1 LRFGRYGSRFL
12 SFHRLVVP
20 FRLKTARPVAEFRA
34 VSVYLDK
41 SELRELRRK
50 AQAATLAAL
59 QALGG
64 EARREAIIAR
74 ALADGGFKPRE
85 LAAAA
90 PEAARTQYTRLVE
103 YKLSFALTDL
113 KYVGL
118 FENPEKAVWRLAG
131 AALET
136 PLVATADQV
145 DEQRL
150 VELRAMTYNDY
161 LRTPEWRRT
170 RAAALLRAGYCCSLD
185 ITHSDGLDVHHNTYE
200 RLGAELAGDLVV
212 LCRSCHRLH
221 HGENGRPR
229 RGQPTRRPIRVT
241 TTKTRKRSLLRR
253 LLAG

>member
-1 LRFGRYGSRFL
+1 
-12 SFHRLVVP
+12 
-20 FRLKTARPVAEFRA
+20 

-41 SELRELRRK
+41 SELREIRRK

-74 ALADGGFKPRE
+74 ALADGGFTPRE
-85 LAAAA
+85 LAAPA
-90 PEAARTQYTRLVE
+90 PEGARTQYPRLVE

-131 AALET
+131 AALEA
-136 PLVATADQV
+136 PVIATTEQV
-145 DEQRL
+145 NEQRL

-185 ITHSDGLDVHHNTYE
+185 ITHSDGLDVHHNNYE

-221 HGENGRPR
+221 HGEYGRPG
-229 RGQPTRRPIRVT
+229 RGQPTRVRTTRVT
-241 TTKTRKRSLLRR
+241 TTKTRRRRRPSLL
-253 LLAG
+253 